1 MPSNSAKQRDVVL
14 MNPADIV
21 RGRLRDGQL
30 VTLVSD
36 ADDGVKGEVGAL
48 QVTPFRLPAGC
59 IGGYDPEL
67 NMPIPL
73 SHTT

>member
-1 MPSNSAKQRDVVL
+1 
-14 MNPADIV
+14 
-21 RGRLRDGQL
+21 

-36 ADDGVKGEVGAL
+36 ADDGVNGEVGAL